1 MDEFKKTLMRRLA
14 LLGGCAAVY
23 IAANALLYAA
33 VGVKGAGNASDFIRG
48 FHFGAG
54 LFLLLLLAGWI
65 FVYGSAMRSDDK
77 LRKLYIAENDERR
90 RMIRQKSG
98 SAGMR
103 FAVLGLSG
111 AAVLAGYI
119 NATVFF
125 TLLGAALFVALI
137 HAALKYYYRK
147 KL

>member
-1 MDEFKKTLMRRLA
+1 MDKFKKMLIRRFE

-23 IAANALLYAA
+23 IAANILLYAT
-33 VGVKGAGNASDFIRG
+33 VGVKGAGYASDFIRG

-54 LFLLLLLAGWI
+54 LFLLFLLGRWI
-65 FVYGSAMRSDDK
+65 LQYGSALRSEEK
-77 LRKLYIAENDERR
+77 LRKLYIAENDERSK
-90 RMIRQKSG
+90 MIRQRSG
-98 SAGMR
+98 STGMR
-103 FAVLGLSG
+103 FAIFGLSG

-125 TLLGAALFVALI
+125 TLLGAGLYVALT
-137 HAALKYYYRK
+137 HAALKYYFKK